1 MERCELLKF
10 PRCAREARDSDDSR
24 RGVHAG
30 SPSSRYTDTVSVYP
44 ITDIVSIRWEIFM
57 SEEARKT
64 KRERRRPEESER
76 EILDAAEQFLRER
89 PLSEITVGELMAR
102 TRLGRSSFY
111 FDDLYDLVAR
121 LLARLEPALWE
132 PAERWIGGSEGLPEE
147 YLRRALGG
155 VVSVWVAHG
164 PVLRAIAEASLH
176 DRKGAS
182 LWRDGVIERFVEA
195 VSERLT
201 KEIRRGR
208 IEQLHVRETATAL
221 LLMNERYLMDA
232 LGRVPQ
238 ADARTV
244 AETLDRIWVRTLYGA
259 DGADSPP
266 GL

>member
-1 MERCELLKF
+1 MSMRL
-10 PRCAREARDSDDSR
+10 
-24 RGVHAG
+24 
-30 SPSSRYTDTVSVYP
+30 
-44 ITDIVSIRWEIFM
+44 EIFM
-57 SEEARKT
+57 SDAVRRP
-64 KRERRRPEESER
+64 KRERHRPEESER
-76 EILDAAEQFLRER
+76 EILDTAEQLLRER

-111 FDDLYDLVAR
+111 FYFGDLYDLVAR
-121 LLARLEPALWE
+121 LLARLEAALWE
-132 PAERWIGGSEGLPEE
+132 PAERWIEGSEGLPEE
-147 YLRRALGG
+147 DIRRALGG

-164 PVLRAIAEASLH
+164 PVLRAIAEASLY
-176 DRKGAS
+176 DREVAS

-195 VSERLT
+195 VTDRLT
-201 KEIRRGR
+201 KEISRGR
-208 IEQLHVRETATAL
+208 VDHLHARQTATAL
-221 LLMNERYLMDA
+221 LLMNERYLMDT

>member
-1 MERCELLKF
+1 MTE
-10 PRCAREARDSDDSR
+10 
-24 RGVHAG
+24 GV
-30 SPSSRYTDTVSVYP
+30 
-44 ITDIVSIRWEIFM
+44 
-57 SEEARKT
+57 RKT

-111 FDDLYDLVAR
+111 FYFDDLYDLVAR

-132 PAERWIGGSEGLPEE
+132 PAERWVGGSEGLPEE
-147 YLRRALGG
+147 YLRRALEG

-176 DRKGAS
+176 DRQVAA

-195 VSERLT
+195 VSDRLT

-208 IEQLHVRETATAL
+208 IDQLHVRETATAL
-221 LLMNERYLMDA
+221 LLMNERYLMDT

-244 AETLDRIWVRTLYGA
+244 AETLDRIWVRTLYGTDGT
-259 DGADSPP
+259 DGAEEHDS
-266 GL
+266 